1 MKQKALRL
9 SCFVLALVFMLQSA
23 VAYSASVDLVS
34 KEQLKNVME
43 TGKAVVVDVR
53 KGRDWKSSEF
63 KIKGAIRPDKELA
76 SWAAQYP
83 KDTQLVLYCA

>member
-1 MKQKALRL
+1 MKQNALKM
-9 SCFVLALVFMLQSA
+9 SCFVLALVFMLHSA
-23 VAYSASVDLVS
+23 VAYGASVELVN
-34 KEQLKNVME
+34 KDQLKNLME
-43 TGKAVVVDVR
+43 TGKVVVVDVR

-76 SWAAQYP
+76 NWAAQYP